1 MATHSR
7 TLAWKIPRAE
17 EPGGLQ
23 SMGLHRVGHDW
34 VTDMGD
40 WWRGSSFTSLGLF
53 VSICSLSSSSCLSQ
67 MLTWVLHLQP
77 SPSCYEKH
85 IHPSPFVCPSHSTQL
100 CFKLSLVCIRA
111 WDCLTFP
118 SNIFPPISSSV
129 SGCIGV
135 SNCFSEMSF
144 DIIAI
149 SHSHLCKVR
158 THTILHHHYPNHHP
172 PALMLLPSTFKLSL
186 WNFATLLHNS
196 STVISPKNDNRRKC
210 LHWPELIMK
219 KREKSNVFSA
229 KDVYTVCCE

>member
-1 MATHSR
+1 MIGGGQEKALRELLLYCSQFPF
-7 TLAWKIPRAE
+7 IFYY
-17 EPGGLQ
+17 GGLGRRKWHPTPVVLPGESHGQ
-23 SMGLHRVGHDW
+23 RSLVGYSPWGCTELDMTEWLTWGIGEGGLP
-34 VTDMGD
+34 
-40 WWRGSSFTSLGLF
+40 FTSLGLF

-85 IHPSPFVCPSHSTQL
+85 THPSPFVCPSHSTRL

-129 SGCIGV
+129 SGCVDI

-149 SHSHLCKVR
+149 SHSHLC
-158 THTILHHHYPNHHP
+158 
-172 PALMLLPSTFKLSL
+172 
-186 WNFATLLHNS
+186 
-196 STVISPKNDNRRKC
+196 
-210 LHWPELIMK
+210 
-219 KREKSNVFSA
+219 
-229 KDVYTVCCE
+229 

>member
-1 MATHSR
+1 M
-7 TLAWKIPRAE
+7 
-17 EPGGLQ
+17 
-23 SMGLHRVGHDW
+23 
-34 VTDMGD
+34 
-40 WWRGSSFTSLGLF
+40 
-53 VSICSLSSSSCLSQ
+53 CSLSPHLPVSLKCWLGF
-67 MLTWVLHLQP
+67 LHLQP
-77 SPSCYEKH
+77 SASCYEKH
-85 IHPSPFVCPSHSTQL
+85 THPSPFVCPSHSTRL

-111 WDCLTFP
+111 CLTFP

-129 SGCIGV
+129 SGCVDI

-149 SHSHLCKVR
+149 SHSHLCEVR
-158 THTILHHHYPNHHP
+158 TNAILHRHYPNHHP
-172 PALMLLPSTFKLSL
+172 LALMLLPSTFKLSL

-229 KDVYTVCCE
+229 KDVYTVYCE